1 MGRIVKGKPVTI
13 RPSKNFNLKSGDG
26 EYLDAESWR
35 QLDENLARPVKGL
48 SKKFQ
53 DNFNQKK
60 KSADKGLYNWR
71 TSNATAARVRELEEE
86 VTVDGASLHTNIL
99 HKFASYNTLF
109 TLSGLREEEL
119 RDHSFLTNTVH
130 DVVARSG
137 GIGGPTGANVT
148 TFRTRKDQQ
157 PQQRADE
164 DKQYSDFY
172 ADAAEVLKRGR
183 DIFFEDVNMI
193 STVGP
198 SEERGLADFVK
209 MEFKLHEPYGI
220 TFVEKMRAAARLQGY
235 LDHLDAPML
244 LTIEFKGF
252 DENGKPMDGQGTV
265 RKIPILITRV
275 DLDVNEGG
283 AIYDVTA
290 VRIHDIAFDDRFKFP
305 RTTVKFSAN
314 TLAGAGEKLAK
325 QLNDQIRD
333 ERDEH
338 RVREVL
344 DEYKIEFD
352 EKVLAIAQGFFGT
365 KDVQN
370 AGGSPSQLQKGGNPN
385 AGQFVE
391 IDTGETV
398 IDSNTSVTKLIE
410 DMVRQTKGYED
421 LATDLWRTY
430 LTRAGV
436 LQAKQQS
443 SDEELKKIITSDRF
457 EDVVTKNPFV
467 DWFKI
472 KTSVITHYKEPLDK
486 INKMHRKT
494 ITYKVIPYKIHV
506 LKFLRPGTFMKAGSA
521 RSQVKKQYNYIYTG
535 ENTDI
540 QNLRINYKTAYYMRN
555 AVEIGKGPQGAF
567 EKIDNLITKLIGN
580 EDPTKGDMAMM
591 RSYPSAV
598 KGRMV
603 FNKASDDDG
612 KEARKQDFYDYLT
625 NPTVDMMRIEME
637 ILGDPAYLCQDQF
650 IPLDEDGNQ
659 YRTSGRFDSEKFGSF
674 NADSY
679 TPLIELVYVLPDD
692 IDENQGIMYAPAKQM
707 KKDNNFL
714 FFAGIYQVVKI
725 DSSMSNGQ
733 FLQTLTCVRLNNQEG
748 AGLPVSINTS
758 MDGMLTN
765 AKKAKNDI
773 TNKVRGAVDYGSRYY
788 EKKIIKRI
796 DEGIDAAEADQ

>member
-1 MGRIVKGKPVTI
+1 
-13 RPSKNFNLKSGDG
+13 
-26 EYLDAESWR
+26 
-35 QLDENLARPVKGL
+35 
-48 SKKFQ
+48 
-53 DNFNQKK
+53 
-60 KSADKGLYNWR
+60 
-71 TSNATAARVRELEEE
+71 
-86 VTVDGASLHTNIL
+86 
-99 HKFASYNTLF
+99 
-109 TLSGLREEEL
+109 
-119 RDHSFLTNTVH
+119 
-130 DVVARSG
+130 VA
-137 GIGGPTGANVT
+137 
-148 TFRTRKDQQ
+148 
-157 PQQRADE
+157 
-164 DKQYSDFY
+164 
-172 ADAAEVLKRGR
+172 
-183 DIFFEDVNMI
+183 
-193 STVGP
+193 
-198 SEERGLADFVK
+198 
-209 MEFKLHEPYGI
+209 
-220 TFVEKMRAAARLQGY
+220 
-235 LDHLDAPML
+235 
-244 LTIEFKGF
+244 
-252 DENGKPMDGQGTV
+252 
-265 RKIPILITRV
+265 
-275 DLDVNEGG
+275 
-283 AIYDVTA
+283 
-290 VRIHDIAFDDRFKFP
+290 
-305 RTTVKFSAN
+305 
-314 TLAGAGEKLAK
+314 
-325 QLNDQIRD
+325 
-333 ERDEH
+333 
-338 RVREVL
+338 
-344 DEYKIEFD
+344 
-352 EKVLAIAQGFFGT
+352 
-365 KDVQN
+365 
-370 AGGSPSQLQKGGNPN
+370 
-385 AGQFVE
+385 
-391 IDTGETV
+391 
-398 IDSNTSVTKLIE
+398 
-410 DMVRQTKGYED
+410 
-421 LATDLWRTY
+421 
-430 LTRAGV
+430 
-436 LQAKQQS
+436 
-443 SDEELKKIITSDRF
+443 
-457 EDVVTKNPFV
+457 TKNPFV

-567 EKIDNLITKLIGN
+567 EKIDNLITRLIGN

-650 IPLDEDGNQ
+650 IPLDDDGNQ

-748 AGLPVSINTS
+748 AGLPVGINS
-758 MDGMLTN
+758 SVDGILTDS
-765 AKKAKNDI
+765 K
-773 TNKVRGAVDYGSRYY
+773 S
-788 EKKIIKRI
+788 KKISIMRPEPDFLKKDKNGNYIFGGSAIKKRKEYFAI
-796 DEGIDAAEADQ
+796 KDGIQQAEDDQ